1 MIEYSDSSTFGAGV
15 GSSLEVSLIEFVVFY
30 GQANSANLTKAWEQE
45 SLYEFTDLHVVTG
58 LTLKQAGFVKDVR
71 YMTPKDPLLKGLTAT
86 GDAFHSD
93 GRVAVIELK

>member
-58 LTLKQAGFVKDVR
+58 LTLKQALSSSAAIKRWPHSTTKLPHSPPISATDERVR
-71 YMTPKDPLLKGLTAT
+71 VLI
-86 GDAFHSD
+86 SD
-93 GRVAVIELK
+93 